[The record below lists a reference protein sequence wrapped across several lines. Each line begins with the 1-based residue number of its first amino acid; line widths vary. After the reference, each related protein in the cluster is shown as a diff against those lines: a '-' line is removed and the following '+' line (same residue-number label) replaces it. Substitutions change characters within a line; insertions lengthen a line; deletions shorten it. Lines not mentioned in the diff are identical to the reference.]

1 MARIT
6 QKEIHGVMTD
16 VIEMDAPADELEDAL
31 RAQIAAEQAIES
43 AETAQDA
50 AERAEEAALRAE
62 ENIAGVSS
70 FNGRYGAVKPQ
81 AGDYTAEDVGAAS
94 SADHLVKTY
103 TSLAQV
109 GLSVGSETIE
119 SMAAALPAWSELRL
133 TIGSSYNTVIYPV
146 SYGSLIVAKYGS
158 DASRVI
164 FEFTSKTSNQ
174 RWLGVY
180 DSTTTTP
187 LFGWVE
193 TANPAGFL
201 PRSGGI
207 LNGNTKIETIYR
219 PELYLDYI
227 GSKNCRTFIRS
238 GENYAWL
245 AARNS
250 ISDATNLRAI
260 QLEDSTMTPA
270 IKDALQFINY
280 VDSKYEYYKIYG
292 EHNKPTGSY
301 TGNGSTTQ
309 RIIPTGGLG
318 DVVVISSTLG
328 NVMCLRNGS
337 FAFSSSTQKAFP
349 GNQAQAVNGE
359 IILATNNEFLNKSG
373 QEYKFWVL

>member
-119 SMAAALPAWSELRL
+119 SIAAALPTWGELRL
-133 TIGSSYNTVIYPV
+133 TVGSAYNTSIYPV
-146 SYGSLIVAKYGS
+146 SYGSLKIAKYGS
-158 DASRVI
+158 DSSRVI
-164 FEFTSKTSNQ
+164 FEFVQKSTN
-174 RWLGVY
+174 RAWFGVY
-180 DSTTTTP
+180 DSTAVTP
-187 LFGWVE
+187 WSGWVE
-193 TANPAGFL
+193 TANPAGFFSL
-201 PRSGGI
+201 AGGTLTGMLALVHKLGI
-207 LNGNTKIETIYR
+207 MHNGVQTGSIENWGSETIVTAA
-219 PELYLDYI
+219 ENESAEKHYI
-227 GSKNCRTFIRS
+227 
-238 GENYAWL
+238 
-245 AARNS
+245 S
-250 ISDATNLRAI
+250 IGNPVAGALRANT
-260 QLEDSTMTPA
+260 LMLYHLKDGVYTKKA
-270 IKDALQFINY
+270 IF
-280 VDSKYEYYKIYG
+280 G
-292 EHNKPTGSY
+292 EHNKPSGTY
-301 TGNGSTTQ
+301 TGNGDATARTIS
-309 RIIPTGGLG
+309 TGG
-318 DVVVISSTLG
+318 IG
-328 NVMCLRNGS
+328 NELLIWNANGC
-337 FAFSSSTQKAFP
+337 AIVTRTGAITI
-349 GNQAQAVNGE
+349 NGGTVKGVTYSE
-359 IILATNNEFLNKSG
+359 AHYLDGVLTLATTNNILNASG
-373 QEYKFWVL
+373 TNSYYECK